1 MDMTHPTITPILQG
15 LDGCFV
21 QINKVIDNITIEI
34 NERIVKV
41 AEPTIMTVCIFFFL
55 KSVC

>member
-1 MDMTHPTITPILQG
+1 MDMTHPTITPGLQG

-41 AEPTIMTVCIFFFL
+41 AEPTIMTVCIFFF
-55 KSVC
+55 

>member
-41 AEPTIMTVCIFFFL
+41 AEPTIMTVCIFFF
-55 KSVC
+55 